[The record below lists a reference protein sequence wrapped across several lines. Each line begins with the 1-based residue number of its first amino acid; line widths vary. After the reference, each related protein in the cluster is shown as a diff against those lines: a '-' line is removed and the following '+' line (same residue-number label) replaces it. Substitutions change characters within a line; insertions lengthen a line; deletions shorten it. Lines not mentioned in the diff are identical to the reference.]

1 MPMKMKRRSVFALA
15 LALLLTAALASC
27 GAEARPEVGS
37 PAPSVQLQRLE
48 DGEMVR
54 FPDDWS
60 GRAVAVSFFSPG

>member
-1 MPMKMKRRSVFALA
+1 MPMKMRSMVAAVAVLLVAVFV
-15 LALLLTAALASC
+15 ASC